1 MFSDDLRYYR
11 VPAVFCRW
19 NLACSRSGL
28 HALYPSLSYLFL
40 LHIEKRLRIVL
51 GGPCG
56 HAVPLWTACKAS
68 TIPKNCDYFWIFV
81 IILMLLGSAVSGR
94 SEQFPRM
101 QQMPMPGQNLGVDCR
116 PFFEPS
122 STRIS
127 SFIDFQRCSYQFR
140 HGSLA
145 TRSYVSSCP
154 EPRSRE

>member
-1 MFSDDLRYYR
+1 MDGRWPQPAKTHQPHVKGCSHAMGKRCFSDDLRYYR

-56 HAVPLWTACKAS
+56 PCGFLFEQPAKRPQFPRIV
-68 TIPKNCDYFWIFV
+68 IIFEFFV

-101 QQMPMPGQNLGVDCR
+101 QQNANAG
-116 PFFEPS
+116 S
-122 STRIS
+122 KIS
-127 SFIDFQRCSYQFR
+127 
-140 HGSLA
+140 
-145 TRSYVSSCP
+145 V
-154 EPRSRE
+154 